1 MKNKIEI
8 NVEVTYLSDQSDILN
23 NQYAYAYT
31 ITITNQGDTG
41 AQLRTRRWLIQDE
54 SGETEEV
61 IGEGVIGQQ
70 PHLSPG
76 ESFKYSSGAIISTE
90 TGTMKGSYG
99 MISDIGQRFD
109 ADIPE
114 FTLSEPRYAAL
125 ESYMDYAIGDVQGC
139 FNSLYALLKKI
150 NFNIDRDR
158 LYFLGDVVNRGTHS
172 LETLRFIFSNKDN
185 VQMVIRK
192 S

>member
-1 MKNKIEI
+1 MIMKNKIEI
-8 NVEVTYLSDQSDILN
+8 YVEVTYLSDQSDILN
-23 NQYAYAYT
+23 KQYAYAYT
-31 ITITNQGDTG
+31 ITITNQGDIG

-114 FTLSEPRYAAL
+114 FTLSEP
-125 ESYMDYAIGDVQGC
+125 
-139 FNSLYALLKKI
+139 
-150 NFNIDRDR
+150 
-158 LYFLGDVVNRGTHS
+158 H
-172 LETLRFIFSNKDN
+172 TLH
-185 VQMVIRK
+185 
-192 S
+192 